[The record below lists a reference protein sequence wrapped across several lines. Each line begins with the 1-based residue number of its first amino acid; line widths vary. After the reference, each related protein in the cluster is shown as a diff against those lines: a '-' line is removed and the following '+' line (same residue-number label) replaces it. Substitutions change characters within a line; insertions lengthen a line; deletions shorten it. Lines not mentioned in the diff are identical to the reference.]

1 MHIGNVFAAWVREA
15 QGSFERALGNVG
27 VDDRELAALTLV
39 ATHDGCSVDWLKH
52 RVGLTQPGTSRLV
65 DRLVGRGLLRRGPST
80 GRGVPL
86 HVTPAAR
93 RVLRAWD
100 RSRDAVV
107 DTLLSGLSTAERRML
122 TSVLVRSITGADR
135 DRRAADTMCGTCNWA
150 ACGADCPVDRSVVSG

>member
-1 MHIGNVFAAWVREA
+1 
-15 QGSFERALGNVG
+15 
-27 VDDRELAALTLV
+27 LV

-65 DRLVGRGLLRRGPST
+65 DRLAGRGLLRRGAST

-93 RVLRAWD
+93 RALGAWD

-107 DTLLSGLSTAERRML
+107 EGLLSGLSGAERRTL
-122 TSVLVRSITGADR
+122 TAVLVRSITGGDR
-135 DRRAADTMCGTCNWA
+135 DRLAADTMCGTCNWA
-150 ACGADCPVDRSVVSG
+150 ACGSDCPVDRSVTAE